1 MTLMAWHGTARD
13 RRRTSCVSSLLGHPR
28 ASVLLAANHVA
39 LAGVVVTAIAASAE
53 FIAVPAAIRLP
64 SPPSP

>member
-1 MTLMAWHGTARD
+1 M
-13 RRRTSCVSSLLGHPR
+13 SSLRRHPR

-39 LAGVVVTAIAASAE
+39 LAGVVVTAIAASAD
-53 FIAVPAAIRLP
+53 FIAVLVAMRLP

>member
-1 MTLMAWHGTARD
+1 M
-13 RRRTSCVSSLLGHPR
+13 SSLLRHPR

-39 LAGVVVTAIAASAE
+39 LAGVVVTAIAASAD
-53 FIAVPAAIRLP
+53 FIAVPAAMRLP